1 MYTASI
7 YFSVL
12 TWLQH
17 HMLTCL
23 FRKFFHIDCPGCGF
37 QRSVLEL
44 LRGDFSGSF
53 RLYPATLPIL
63 FLLGF
68 TALHLVMNFRNGA
81 LFIKYGYL
89 LTGALILVS
98 YILKLISQH
107 LL

>member
-7 YFSVL
+7 YFSAL
-12 TWLQH
+12 NWLQH

-23 FRKFFHIDCPGCGF
+23 FRKIFHIDCPGCGF

-44 LRGDFSGSF
+44 LRGNFSLSF
-53 RLYPATLPIL
+53 HLYPATVPIF
-63 FLLGF
+63 FLMGF
-68 TALHLVMNFRNGA
+68 TGLHLMLNFRNGA
-81 LFIKYGYL
+81 LIIKYGYL
-89 LTGALILVS
+89 LTGALILVT